1 MCDFCHTFFFAT
13 IYSFVTNVVYMLR
26 IYIFL
31 SCFFITG
38 FTYAQ
43 DDLLKDIDTLQTD
56 SEVPQPAFKALQI
69 VTAQS
74 TKLTAKNEW
83 YMVVAHRFGDIS
95 TGFKNFFGLD
105 DASTKLGAIYGVTD
119 GLSLS
124 LSRETNMKT
133 FEMGA
138 KYSLIKQSNDF
149 PLNIVGYN
157 VIALNTD
164 LDQDN
169 YPNLRFSDRLSY
181 LTQAL
186 ISRRFSDKFSLQL
199 TPSYVHKNIYEPT
212 IENKDQFLA
221 GLGGRYK
228 ISKRISVNAEYFVN
242 FDSHNFYKNPLSL
255 GMDIET
261 GGHVFQLLFT
271 NSQLNSDIGYLT
283 NALGKWDKGQIFFG
297 FNLYRVF

>member
-1 MCDFCHTFFFAT
+1 MTKT
-13 IYSFVTNVVYMLR
+13 LL
-26 IYIFL
+26 FL
-31 SCFFITG
+31 SMFLSSLAFS
-38 FTYAQ
+38 Q
-43 DDLLKDIDTLQTD
+43 EDLLKDIDTIKTNTET
-56 SEVPQPAFKALQI
+56 SQPAFKALQI

-119 GLSLS
+119 NISLS
-124 LSRETNMKT
+124 LSRETNGKT
-133 FEMGA
+133 FELGA
-138 KYSLIKQSNDF
+138 KYGLLKQSDKF
-149 PLNIVGYN
+149 PVDIVGYN
-157 VIALNTD
+157 VLALNTD
-164 LDQDN
+164 LDKDN
-169 YPNLRFSDRLSY
+169 FPNLQFSDRLSY

-186 ISRRFSDKFSLQL
+186 ISRRFNDKFSLQF
-199 TPSYVHKNIYEPT
+199 TPSFVHKNLYEPN
-212 IENKDQFLA
+212 IEDKNQFLT

-228 ISKRISVNAEYFVN
+228 ISKRISINAEYFVN
-242 FDSHNFYKNPLSL
+242 FDNHSVYKNPLSV

-261 GGHVFQLLFT
+261 GGHVFQLVFS

-283 NALGKWDKGQIFFG
+283 NAAGKWEKGQIFFG

>member
-1 MCDFCHTFFFAT
+1 M
-13 IYSFVTNVVYMLR
+13 SK

-31 SCFFITG
+31 CLFVISFM
-38 FTYAQ
+38 YSQ
-43 DDLLKDIDTLQTD
+43 EDLLKDIDTIKTETEA
-56 SEVPQPAFKALQI
+56 SQPAFKALQI
-69 VTAQS
+69 VTSQS
-74 TKLTAKNEW
+74 TKLTAKNDW

-105 DASTKLGAIYGVTD
+105 DASTKLGVIYGVTD

-133 FEMGA
+133 FELGA
-138 KYSLIKQSNDF
+138 KYSLLKQSENF

-157 VIALNTD
+157 VLGLNTD
-164 LDQDN
+164 LDKDN
-169 YPNLRFSDRLSY
+169 YPHLQFSDRLSY

-199 TPSYVHKNIYEPT
+199 SPSYVHKNIYEPT
-212 IENKDQFLA
+212 IEDKDQFLT

-228 ISKRISVNAEYFVN
+228 ISKRVSINAEYFVN
-242 FDSHNFYKNPLSL
+242 FDNHSFYKNPLSL

-261 GGHVFQLLFT
+261 GGHVFQLLFS

-283 NALGKWDKGQIFFG
+283 NATGKWDKGQIFFG